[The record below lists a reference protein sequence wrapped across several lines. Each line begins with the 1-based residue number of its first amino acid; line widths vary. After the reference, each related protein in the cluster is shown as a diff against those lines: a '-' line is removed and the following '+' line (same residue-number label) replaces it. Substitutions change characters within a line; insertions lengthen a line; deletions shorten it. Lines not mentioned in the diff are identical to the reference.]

1 MLSIT
6 DISVRIAGRLL
17 IDHGSAQ
24 IVPGARV
31 GLIGRNGA
39 GKSTLFQAIRG
50 ELPTE
55 TGTITIPPRWRVGS
69 LAQEAP
75 NGPESLIEVVL
86 KADLERDALLRE
98 AETAHDPHRI
108 AEIQTRLVDIDAHS
122 APARAAAILSGLGFS
137 SAEQARPCSEFSGGW
152 RMRVALA
159 ATLFAAPDL
168 LLLDE
173 PTNYLDL
180 EGTLWLEDHLANY
193 PRTVIVISHDRDLL
207 DTSVDQILHLD
218 RGKLTLYRGSYSSFE
233 EQRATREM
241 LDAKHAK
248 RQEAE
253 RKRLQAFVD
262 RFKAKASKARQ
273 AQSRVKML
281 EKMRPIAALVTQ
293 DVREITFPA
302 PEKMLSPPIIAVDD
316 VSVGYDPK
324 NPVLNRVTLRID
336 TDDRIALLG
345 ANGNGKSTLV
355 KLLANRLAP
364 FSGAITR
371 AEKISIAYFAQHQL
385 DELSEDSSPYDHVRK
400 LMPDAP
406 ETKVRGR
413 TGAIGFSGKAGD
425 TLVKNLSGGEKARL
439 LLGLATFFG
448 PNMIILDEPTNHLD
462 IDSRAALAEAINEF
476 PGAVIMVSHDRY
488 LIEACA
494 DRLWVV
500 ADHTVTT
507 YDGDLDDYRRMVLSA
522 RGMRTNSRDRGSN
535 ERGNGRD
542 RPQRGRSE
550 KRVPLQQKISEA
562 EAEIARIN
570 GIIAKIDTALALP
583 DLFTRDPKQ
592 AAQLSKARAGAASAL
607 LRAEEEWLAAS
618 SQYDEAAGRA
628 TFENAS
634 E

>member
-6 DISVRIAGRLL
+6 EISVRIAGRLL

-31 GLIGRNGA
+31 GFVGRNGV
-39 GKSTLFQAIRG
+39 GKSTLFSAIRG

-75 NGPESLIEVVL
+75 NGPESLIEIVL
-86 KADLERDALLRE
+86 KADLERDSLLRE

-108 AEIQTRLVDIDAHS
+108 ADIQTRLVDIDAHS
-122 APARAAAILSGLGFS
+122 APARAAAILNGLGFS
-137 SAEQARPCSEFSGGW
+137 TADQARPCHEFSGGW

-218 RGKLTLYRGSYSSFE
+218 RGKLTLYKGTYSSFE

-248 RQEAE
+248 RQADE

-281 EKMRPIAALVTQ
+281 EKMKPVTALVTQ
-293 DVREITFPA
+293 DVREISFPV

-316 VSVGYDPK
+316 VTVGYDPK
-324 NPVLNRVTLRID
+324 KPVLNRVTLRID
-336 TDDRIALLG
+336 SEDRIALLG
-345 ANGNGKSTLV
+345 SNGNGKSTLV
-355 KLLANRLAP
+355 KLLANKLAP
-364 FSGAITR
+364 FAGDVIR
-371 AEKISIAYFAQHQL
+371 AEKLSVGYFAQHQV
-385 DELSEDSSPYDHVRK
+385 DELDLDASPNDHVRK

-462 IDSRAALAEAINEF
+462 IDSRAALAEAINDF
-476 PGAVIMVSHDRY
+476 PGAIIMVSHDRY

-494 DRLWVV
+494 DQLWVV
-500 ADHTVTT
+500 ADHTVTNF
-507 YDGDLDDYRRMVLSA
+507 DGDLDDYRRMVLSA
-522 RGMRTNSRDRGSN
+522 RGMRASSRDRV
-535 ERGNGRD
+535 GNGAEKI
-542 RPQRGRSE
+542 QRSKIE
-550 KRVPLQQKISEA
+550 KSVPLKQKISEA

-570 GIIAKIDTALALP
+570 GIISKIDTALALP
-583 DLFTRDPKQ
+583 DFFKRDPKQ
-592 AAQLSKARAGAASAL
+592 AAQLAKARAGAESAL
-607 LRAEEEWLAAS
+607 QRAEEAWLAAS
-618 SQYDEAAGRA
+618 SQYDETG
-628 TFENAS
+628 
-634 E
+634 

>member
-31 GLIGRNGA
+31 GFVGRNGV
-39 GKSTLFQAIRG
+39 GKSTLFAAIRG

-55 TGTITIPPRWRVGS
+55 TGTIAIPPRWRVGS

-75 NGPESLIEVVL
+75 NGPDSLIDVVL
-86 KADLERDALLRE
+86 KADLERDALLTE

-137 SAEQARPCSEFSGGW
+137 TAEQLRPCQEFSGGW

-218 RGKLTLYRGSYSSFE
+218 RGKLTLYKGTYSSFE

-248 RQEAE
+248 RQADE

-281 EKMRPIAALVTQ
+281 ERMKPVTALVTQ
-293 DVREITFPA
+293 DVREISFPA
-302 PEKMLSPPIIAVDD
+302 PEKMLSPPIIAVDN

-345 ANGNGKSTLV
+345 SNGNGKSTLV
-355 KLLANRLAP
+355 KLIAGRLAP
-364 FSGAITR
+364 FSGQVTR
-371 AEKISIAYFAQHQL
+371 ADKLSVGYFAQHQV
-385 DELSEDSSPYDHVRK
+385 DELNIDASPYDHVRK
-400 LMPDAP
+400 LMGDAP
-406 ETKVRGR
+406 ETRVRGR

-425 TLVKNLSGGEKARL
+425 TLVKSLSGGEKARL

-494 DRLWVV
+494 DQLWVV
-500 ADHTVTT
+500 ADHAITDF
-507 YDGDLDDYRRMVLSA
+507 DGDLDDYRRMVLSA
-522 RGMRTNSRDRGSN
+522 RGMRTPSRDRD
-535 ERGNGRD
+535 ERAAGRD
-542 RPQRGRSE
+542 KPARTRGE
-550 KRVPLQQKISEA
+550 KRVPLKQKISEA
-562 EAEIARIN
+562 ETEIARIN
-570 GIIAKIDTALALP
+570 GIISKIDAALALP

-592 AAQLSKARAGAASAL
+592 AAQLARARAAAASAL
-607 LRAEEEWLAAS
+607 QRAEEEWLAAS
-618 SQYDEAAGRA
+618 SLYDEAAG
-628 TFENAS
+628 
-634 E
+634 

>member
-1 MLSIT
+1 MLAIN

-17 IDHGSAQ
+17 IDQSSVQ

-31 GLIGRNGA
+31 GFVGRNGV
-39 GKSTLFQAIRG
+39 GKSTLFHAIRG
-50 ELPTE
+50 DLPTE
-55 TGTITIPPRWRVGS
+55 SGTITIPPRWQIGS
-69 LAQEAP
+69 LAREAP
-75 NGPESLIEVVL
+75 NGPEKLVEVVL
-86 KADLERDALLRE
+86 KADRERETLMRE
-98 AETAHDPHRI
+98 AEVASDPTRI
-108 AEIQTRLVDIDAHS
+108 AEIQTRLVDIEAHS

-137 SAEQARPCSEFSGGW
+137 SEDQNRPCSEFSGGW

-207 DTSVDQILHLD
+207 ETSVDQILHLD
-218 RGKLTLYRGSYSSFE
+218 RGKLSLYKGSYSSFE
-233 EQRATREM
+233 EQRATREL

-248 RQEAE
+248 RQADE

-262 RFKAKASKARQ
+262 RFKAKASKALQ

-281 EKMRPIAALVTQ
+281 ERMKPVTALVTQ
-293 DVREITFPA
+293 DVREIAFPD

-316 VSVGYDPK
+316 VSVGYDPNK
-324 NPVLNRVTLRID
+324 PILNRVTLRID

-355 KLLANRLAP
+355 KLLAGRLPP
-364 FSGAITR
+364 FSGKVIR
-371 AEKISIAYFAQHQL
+371 AEKLSVGYFAQHQV
-385 DELSEDSSPYDHVRK
+385 DELNLDASPYDHIRR

-406 ETKVRGR
+406 ESKVRGR
-413 TGAIGFSGKAGD
+413 AGAIGFSGKAGD

-462 IDSRAALAEAINEF
+462 ITSRRGLAEAINEF

-494 DRLWVV
+494 DQLWVV
-500 ADHTVTT
+500 ADGMVTS
-507 YDGDLDDYRRMVLSA
+507 YDGDLDDYRRAVLSA
-522 RGMRTNSRDRGSN
+522 RGMRTNSRDRANNAG
-535 ERGNGRD
+535 RGKTARNKT
-542 RPQRGRSE
+542 E
-550 KRVPLQQKISEA
+550 KRGPLK
-562 EAEIARIN
+562 
-570 GIIAKIDTALALP
+570 
-583 DLFTRDPKQ
+583 
-592 AAQLSKARAGAASAL
+592 
-607 LRAEEEWLAAS
+607 
-618 SQYDEAAGRA
+618 
-628 TFENAS
+628 
-634 E
+634 

>member
-1 MLSIT
+1 MLTMS

-17 IDHGSAQ
+17 IEHSSVQ
-24 IVPGARV
+24 ITPGARV
-31 GLIGRNGA
+31 GFVGRNGA
-39 GKSTLFQAIRG
+39 GKSTLFLAVRG
-50 ELPTE
+50 DLPTE
-55 TGTITIPPRWRVGS
+55 TGTITIPPRWRIGS

-75 NGPESLIEVVL
+75 DGPEKLIEVVL
-86 KADLERDALLRE
+86 KADREREALMRE
-98 AETAHDPHRI
+98 AEVARDPHRI
-108 AEIQTRLVDIDAHS
+108 AEIQTRLADIEAHS

-137 SAEQARPCSEFSGGW
+137 SDDQNRPCCEFSGGW

-159 ATLFAAPDL
+159 ATLFSAPDL

-207 DTSVDQILHLD
+207 ETSVDQILHLD
-218 RGKLTLYRGSYSSFE
+218 RGKLTLYKGGYSSFE
-233 EQRATREM
+233 EQRAAREL
-241 LDAKHAK
+241 LDAKHAR
-248 RQEAE
+248 RQAEE

-281 EKMRPIAALVTQ
+281 ERMKPVTALVTQ
-293 DVREITFPA
+293 EAHEISFPQ
-302 PEKMLSPPIIAVDD
+302 PDKMLSPPIIAVDN

-324 NPVLNRVTLRID
+324 LPVLNRVTLRVD

-355 KLLANRLAP
+355 KLLAGRLAP
-364 FSGAITR
+364 FSGNVTR
-371 AEKISIAYFAQHQL
+371 ADKLAVGYFAQHQV
-385 DELSEDSSPYDHVRK
+385 DELNPDASPYDHVRK
-400 LMPDAP
+400 LMPDAV
-406 ETKVRGR
+406 ESKIRGR
-413 TGAIGFSGKAGD
+413 IGAIGFSGKAAD
-425 TLVKNLSGGEKARL
+425 TLVKSLSGGEKARL

-476 PGAVIMVSHDRY
+476 AGAVIMVSHDRY

-500 ADHTVTT
+500 ADRTVTS
-507 YDGDLDDYRRMVLSA
+507 YDGDLDDYRRTVLSTRGAKVASRA
-522 RGMRTNSRDRGSN
+522 RG
-535 ERGNGRD
+535 
-542 RPQRGRSE
+542 PARSE
-550 KRVPLQQKISEA
+550 TTSSRAREKRIPPRQRIAEA
-562 EAEIARIN
+562 EAEMTRIS
-570 GIIAKIDTALALP
+570 GIIAKIDAALALP

-592 AAQLSKARAGAASAL
+592 AAQLGKARASAADAL
-607 LRAEEEWLAAS
+607 TKAEEEWLEAS
-618 SQYDEAAGRA
+618 SEFDEAARQA
-628 TFENAS
+628 
-634 E
+634 

>member
-17 IDHGSAQ
+17 IDHGTAQ

-39 GKSTLFQAIRG
+39 GKSTLFHAIRG
-50 ELPTE
+50 ELPLE
-55 TGTITIPPRWRVGS
+55 AGTIAIPPRWRVGS

-75 NGPESLIEVVL
+75 NGPESLIDVVL
-86 KADLERDALLRE
+86 KADLERDALLKE
-98 AETAHDPHRI
+98 ADTAHDPHRI

-137 SAEQARPCSEFSGGW
+137 TADQARPCSEFSGGW

-218 RGKLTLYRGSYSSFE
+218 RGKLTLYRGSYTSYE
-233 EQRATREM
+233 EQRAIREM

-248 RQEAE
+248 RQDAE

-281 EKMRPIAALVTQ
+281 EKMKPIAALVRQ

-302 PEKMLSPPIIAVDD
+302 PEKMLSPPIIAVDG

-324 NPVLNRVTLRID
+324 SPVLKHVTLRID
-336 TDDRIALLG
+336 NDDRIALLG
-345 ANGNGKSTLV
+345 SNGNGKSTLV

-364 FSGAITR
+364 FSGKITR
-371 AEKISIAYFAQHQL
+371 ADKISIAYFAQHQL
-385 DELSEDSSPYDHVRK
+385 DELNEDRSPYDHVRK

-425 TLVKNLSGGEKARL
+425 TLVKSLSGGEKARL
-439 LLGLATFFG
+439 LLGLATFYG

-488 LIEACA
+488 LIESCA

-500 ADHTVTT
+500 ADRTVTP
-507 YDGDLDDYRRMVLSA
+507 YDGDLDDYRRLVLSA
-522 RGMRTNSRDRGSN
+522 RGMRAGTRDRAAN

-542 RPQRGRSE
+542 KPQRNKVE
-550 KRVPLQQKISEA
+550 KRVPLKQKISDA
-562 EAEIARIN
+562 EAEIERIN
-570 GIIAKIDTALALP
+570 GIISKIDVALALP
-583 DLFTRDPKQ
+583 DIFQRDPKQ
-592 AAQLSKARAGAASAL
+592 AAQLSKARASAALAL
-607 LRAEEEWLAAS
+607 QRAEEEWLTAS
-618 SQYDEAAGRA
+618 SSYDEATG
-628 TFENAS
+628 
-634 E
+634 

>member
-17 IDHGSAQ
+17 IDTSSVQ

-31 GLIGRNGA
+31 GFVGRNGV
-39 GKSTLFQAIRG
+39 GKSTLFHAIRG

-55 TGTITIPPRWRVGS
+55 TGSISIPPRWRIGS

-75 NGPESLIEVVL
+75 DGPESLISVVL
-86 KADLERDALLRE
+86 KADLERAALLAE
-98 AETAHDPHRI
+98 ADTAHDPSRI
-108 AEIQTRLVDIDAHS
+108 ADIQTRLVDIDAHS

-137 SAEQARPCSEFSGGW
+137 TADQARSCSEFSGGW

-159 ATLFAAPDL
+159 ATLFSAPDL

-218 RGKLTLYRGSYSSFE
+218 RTKLTLYKGTYSSFE

-248 RQEAE
+248 RQMDE

-281 EKMRPIAALVTQ
+281 ERMKPVTALVTQ
-293 DVREITFPA
+293 DVREISFPV
-302 PEKMLSPPIIAVDD
+302 PERMLSPPIIAVDN

-324 NPVLNRVTLRID
+324 KPVLNRVTLRID

-345 ANGNGKSTLV
+345 SNGNGKSTLV
-355 KLLANRLAP
+355 KLLANKLAP
-364 FSGAITR
+364 FSGHVTR
-371 AEKISIAYFAQHQL
+371 AEKLSVGYFAQHQV
-385 DELSEDSSPYDHVRK
+385 DELNLDGSAYDHVRK
-400 LMPDAP
+400 LMPDAT

-425 TLVKNLSGGEKARL
+425 TLVKSLSGGEKARL

-494 DRLWVV
+494 DQLWVV
-500 ADHTVTT
+500 ADHAVTT

-522 RGMRTNSRDRGSN
+522 RGMRTNSRDRGDG
-535 ERGNGRD
+535 ERDGGRD
-542 RPQRGRSE
+542 KPARNKGE
-550 KRVPLQQKISEA
+550 KRIPLKQKISDA

-583 DLFTRDPKQ
+583 DLFKRDPKQ
-592 AAQLSKARAGAASAL
+592 AAQLGKARAGAQSAL
-607 LRAEEEWLAAS
+607 ARAEEEWLAAS
-618 SQYDEAAGRA
+618 SQYDQA
-628 TFENAS
+628 TG
-634 E
+634 

>member
-1 MLSIT
+1 MLALT

-17 IDHGSAQ
+17 IDHSSVQ

-31 GLIGRNGA
+31 GFVGRNGV
-39 GKSTLFQAIRG
+39 GKSTLFHAIRG
-50 ELPTE
+50 DLPTE
-55 TGTITIPPRWRVGS
+55 TGTIAIPPRWRIGS

-75 NGPESLIEVVL
+75 DGPEKLIEVVL
-86 KADLERDALLRE
+86 KADRERESLMRE
-98 AETAHDPHRI
+98 AEVASDPHRI
-108 AEIQTRLVDIDAHS
+108 AEIQTRLVDIEAHS

-137 SAEQARPCSEFSGGW
+137 VEDQNRPCSEFSGGW

-218 RGKLTLYRGSYSSFE
+218 RGRLTLYKGSYTSFE

-241 LDAKHAK
+241 LDAKHAR
-248 RQEAE
+248 RQADE

-281 EKMRPIAALVTQ
+281 ERMKPVTALVTQ
-293 DVREITFPA
+293 DVHEISFPQ

-316 VSVGYDPK
+316 VSVGYDAK
-324 NPVLNRVTLRID
+324 QPVLNRVTLRVD

-355 KLLANRLAP
+355 KLLAGKLSP
-364 FSGAITR
+364 FSGKVTR
-371 AEKISIAYFAQHQL
+371 ADKLLVGYFAQHQV
-385 DELSEDSSPYDHVRK
+385 DELNVDASPCDHIRK

-476 PGAVIMVSHDRY
+476 PGAIIMVSHDRY
-488 LIEACA
+488 LIESCA

-500 ADHTVTT
+500 ANQAVTN
-507 YDGDLDDYRRMVLSA
+507 YDGDLDDYRRTVLSA
-522 RGMRTNSRDRGSN
+522 RGAKVAPR
-535 ERGNGRD
+535 EREPEISSQNNTSAR
-542 RPQRGRSE
+542 RPRE
-550 KRVPLQQKISEA
+550 KRIPLKQRISEA
-562 EAEIARIN
+562 ETEMARIS
-570 GIIAKIDTALALP
+570 GIIEKIDAALALP

-592 AAQLSKARAGAASAL
+592 AAQLSKARASAADAL
-607 LRAEEEWLAAS
+607 TKVEEEWLAAS
-618 SQYDEAAGRA
+618 SEG
-628 TFENAS
+628 
-634 E
+634 

>member
-1 MLSIT
+1 MLSLS

-17 IDHGSAQ
+17 IDHSSVQ
-24 IVPGARV
+24 ITPGARV
-31 GLIGRNGA
+31 GFVGRNGV
-39 GKSTLFQAIRG
+39 GKSTLFHAIRG
-50 ELPTE
+50 DLPTE
-55 TGTITIPPRWRVGS
+55 TGTISLPPRWQIGS

-75 NGPESLIEVVL
+75 NGPEKLVDVVL
-86 KADLERDALLRE
+86 KADREREALIRE
-98 AETAHDPHRI
+98 AEVAADPIRI
-108 AEIQTRLVDIDAHS
+108 AEIQTRLVDIEAHS
-122 APARAAAILSGLGFS
+122 APARAAAILSGLGFT
-137 SAEQARPCSEFSGGW
+137 AEDQNRPCSEFSGGW

-207 DTSVDQILHLD
+207 ETSVDQILHLD
-218 RGKLTLYRGSYSSFE
+218 RGKLTLYKGSYSSFE
-233 EQRATREM
+233 EQRATREL

-248 RQEAE
+248 RQAEE

-281 EKMRPIAALVTQ
+281 ERMKPVTALVTQ
-293 DVREITFPA
+293 DVHEISFPR

-324 NPVLNRVTLRID
+324 QPVLTRVTLRVD

-355 KLLANRLAP
+355 KLLAGRLSP
-364 FSGAITR
+364 FSGKLTR
-371 AEKISIAYFAQHQL
+371 ADKLSVGYFAQHQV
-385 DELSEDSSPYDHVRK
+385 DELNVDASPYDHVRR
-400 LMPDAP
+400 LMADAP
-406 ETKVRGR
+406 ESKVRGR

-462 IDSRAALAEAINEF
+462 IDSRAALAEAINDF

-500 ADHTVTT
+500 ANGTVTN
-507 YDGDLDDYRRMVLSA
+507 YDGDLDDYRRTVLS
-522 RGMRTNSRDRGSN
+522 SRGSKIAPR
-535 ERGNGRD
+535 EREAERNTSPDAEVR
-542 RPQRGRSE
+542 RPKERRIPLKQR
-550 KRVPLQQKISEA
+550 ISQA
-562 EAEIARIN
+562 EAEMARIG
-570 GIIAKIDTALALP
+570 GIIEKIDAALALP

-592 AAQLSKARAGAASAL
+592 AAQLSKARASAADAL
-607 LRAEEEWLAAS
+607 AQVEEEWLAAS
-618 SQYDEAAGRA
+618 SELDEAVRPA
-628 TFENAS
+628 
-634 E
+634 